1 MDFRFSGHET
11 FPCRYTWLP
20 KAFAEIQSS
29 PTALRDDETAMI
41 ALGLGKNMV
50 RSLRFWIQATG
61 VATGRRDGAFETTD
75 FGAALLGNRGA
86 DPFLE
91 DQRTLWLLHWQIAT
105 QSDKPLFAWE
115 LLFNR
120 WVQSEFSRTSV
131 IEAFRKEVAVKR
143 KKQLSDVT
151 LEQHFEV
158 FLHSYVPTKGRKGEV
173 LEDNLDCPLVEL
185 ELIRKVGER
194 AGETEGQR
202 EAVYGFQLE
211 DKRSVTTE
219 LFLYCLGDFW
229 QKRRPQERTLTL
241 RDVTFAPGS
250 PGRIFKL
257 PEPAVRDRLERID
270 LDSGGSLAYR
280 ESASVP
286 QISRVENERWPLL
299 SSVFGR
305 EESHA

>member
-41 ALGLGKNMV
+41 ALGIGKNMV
-50 RSLRFWIQATG
+50 RSLRFWVQASG
-61 VATGRRDGAFETTD
+61 VAIGRRNGEFETTD
-75 FGAALLGNRGA
+75 FGAALLGDRGA

-105 QSDKPLFAWE
+105 QSAKPLFAWE

-120 WVQSEFSRTSV
+120 WVQSEFSRTTAV
-131 IEAFRKEVAVKR
+131 EAFRKEVAAR
-143 KKQLSDVT
+143 KKTLSDVT
-151 LEQHFEV
+151 LEQHFDV
-158 FLHSYVPTKGRKGEV
+158 FLHSYVPTSGRKGEV

-194 AGETEGQR
+194 AVELDGHR
-202 EAVYGFQLE
+202 EVVYGFHLE
-211 DKRSVTTE
+211 DKRSITTE

-229 QKRRPQERTLTL
+229 QKRRAQDRTLTL

-250 PGRIFKL
+250 PGRVFKL
-257 PEPAVRDRLERID
+257 PEPAVRDRLERIE
-270 LDSGGSLAYR
+270 LDSGGSFAYR
-280 ESASVP
+280 ESASVS
-286 QISRVENERWPLL
+286 QVSRVVPGRWPVLG
-299 SSVFGR
+299 SVFGR